1 MTSEYWLSFTNTV
14 SESNNQRI
22 PLILRRGALP
32 SPIWMTA
39 NSCECGIVARFKLSA
54 DLECLEKQLFEID
67 MSRKSGWRENRDY
80 PTTAQH
86 NLNTRS
92 LAHKKGWS
100 KKPNFERNESTSC
113 GKNRSQGGHK

>member
-14 SESNNQRI
+14 SESNIQRI
-22 PLILRRGALP
+22 LLILRRDALS
-32 SPIWMTA
+32 SPIWIKA
-39 NSCECGIVARFKLSA
+39 SSCECGIVARFKLSA

-67 MSRKSGWRENRDY
+67 MSRKSGSRANRDY
-80 PTTAQH
+80 PRTAQH

-92 LAHKKGWS
+92 LGHKKVGS